1 MHLAKGGVVSVA
13 SGATIRVE
21 RGVLWVTQYPDR
33 NDYFLRAGESM
44 RLSRR
49 SAALISGLHESVFR
63 VIAAERAASRWWPLL
78 RSYLP
83 KVRPA

>member
-1 MHLAKGGVVSVA
+1 MHLAKGGVVSVP

-21 RGVLWVTQYPDR
+21 RGVLWITQYPDR

-49 SAALISGLHESVFR
+49 SAPLISGLHESVFR
-63 VIAAERAASRWWPLL
+63 VV
-78 RSYLP
+78 
-83 KVRPA
+83 VRPA